1 MSEPKKLLGKNFR
14 VFFWIAVIF
23 AAIFLI
29 VRNIGVFGNILLVMI
44 GFGAVI
50 LVHEF
55 GHFIAA
61 KLSGIKVEAFSI
73 GFPPT
78 LVGILRTER
87 GWRIRILPQFFKKEN
102 DESGDGI
109 LSFTIGKKAG
119 AGETE
124 YRIGLIPLGGFVKML
139 GQEDVGEVEKSDD
152 PRSYANKSVGA
163 RMAVIASGV
172 LFNAI
177 SAIMVFMVVFLVG
190 INLLPAVVGGV
201 IPNSPAAR
209 AGLKAGDKII
219 EIDGKNHN
227 LDFSSIGIAAALSDV
242 NEAVKLKVEH
252 ADGSVED
259 FELVAERFPGS
270 KMRLFG
276 ALMPMSLTVGQVSD
290 ANALFERI
298 GLLPG
303 DKVRSVNGQDVQAH
317 WEFEEIVESSLVPEI
332 AVLAEREKEDGSIEK
347 VETQLQMEMSFA
359 DSYAIEDESKLF
371 HIGSMVPRLRVTA
384 YLPPS
389 KSKLVVLSEKFML
402 LLNKMGIGE
411 KIVETEPALKS
422 GDIVLAI
429 GDVENPT
436 YKEMRNVIT
445 RDKELGDF
453 VRRYT
458 FEGLTDLVADY
469 KERDPCD
476 VSRRY
481 RRIDGLVKS
490 YEELRAVVSDFNE
503 QEALH
508 RFVAKYEDED
518 LSLKVLRVDGNG
530 VEKPITVALRPRRVQ
545 GRVVIGVF
553 VALDMEHPVVARSIE
568 AENGPEKLGIP
579 RGAVITKFNEVG
591 VSDFYDLLKE
601 IRSSTGRQVTIDYRL
616 GKETFGDAV
625 LDLSGDKDFVTIK
638 STLAEFIPFE
648 GLERCYKA
656 DNPVE
661 AMVMGYRKTIM
672 FIAQTYLTIKRLLS
686 RTVDIKALSG
696 PVGIITMSYRIVAY
710 RPPVYYVYFLGLI
723 SACIAVFNFLPLMPL
738 DGGHIVLLLIEK
750 VKGSALNVRA
760 QEFMAYA
767 GWVLIGALFLYVTFN
782 DVVTNFF
789 AK

>member
-1 MSEPKKLLGKNFR
+1 MSEPNKLLGKNFR

-29 VRNIGVFGNILLVMI
+29 VRNIGIFGNILLVMI

-73 GFPPT
+73 GFPPI
-78 LVGILRTER
+78 LLGVLRTER
-87 GWRIRILPQFFKKEN
+87 GWRIRILPQFFKKGN
-102 DESGDGI
+102 DESCDGG
-109 LSFTIGKKAG
+109 LSFTIGKKTK

-139 GQEDVGEVEKSDD
+139 GQEDVGQVEKSDD

-177 SAIMVFMVVFLVG
+177 SAIIVFVAVFLVG
-190 INLLPAVVGGV
+190 IELPPAVVGGV
-201 IPNSPAAR
+201 IANSPAAR
-209 AGLKAGDKII
+209 AGLTAGDKII
-219 EIDGKNHN
+219 EINGKNDD
-227 LDFSSIGIAAALSDV
+227 LDFSSISLAAALSDV
-242 NEAVKLKVEH
+242 NETVKLKVEH
-252 ADGSVED
+252 KDGSVE
-259 FELVAERFPGS
+259 ELGLVAEQLSGS

-276 ALMPMSLTVGQVSD
+276 VMIPMSLTVGKVSD

-317 WEFEEIVESSLVPEI
+317 WEFEEIVENSLVPEV
-332 AVLAEREKEDGSIEK
+332 AVLAEREREDGSIEK
-347 VETQLQMEMSFA
+347 VETQLRLEMSFA
-359 DSYAIEDESKLF
+359 DSYAVENESELF
-371 HIGSMVPRLRVTA
+371 HICSMVPRLRITA

-389 KSKLVVLSEKFML
+389 QNKLAAVFDEIKSF
-402 LLNKMGIGE
+402 LNKTGTG
-411 KIVETEPALKS
+411 KAAPETGPALKS
-422 GDIVLAI
+422 GDVVLAI

-436 YKEMRNVIT
+436 YKEMRDVIT
-445 RDKELGDF
+445 RHKELGDF

-458 FEGLTDLVADY
+458 FKGLIDLVADY
-469 KERDPCD
+469 KERDPCNI
-476 VSRRY
+476 SRRY
-481 RRIDGLVKS
+481 RKIDSLVKS
-490 YEELRAVVSDFNE
+490 YEEMRAVVADFNE
-503 QEALH
+503 QAMH
-508 RFVAKYEDED
+508 SFVARYEDED
-518 LSLKVLRVDGNG
+518 LSLKVLRADGNG
-530 VEKPITVALRPRRVQ
+530 LERPITVSVTPRRLH
-545 GRVVIGVF
+545 GRVVIGVL
-553 VALDMEHPVVARSIE
+553 VELDVEHPIVARSIE
-568 AENGPEKLGIP
+568 TENGPEKLGIP

-591 VSDFYDLLKE
+591 VSSFYDLIRE

-616 GKETFGDAV
+616 GKETFGDVV
-625 LDLSGDKDFVTIK
+625 LDLSGDKELVTVK

-648 GLERCYKA
+648 GLEKCYKA
-656 DNPVE
+656 DNPFE

-672 FIAQTYLTIKRLLS
+672 FIVQTYLTIKRLIS
-686 RTVDIKALSG
+686 RAVDIRALSG

-710 RPPVYYVYFLGLI
+710 RPPVYYIYFLGLI
-723 SACIAVFNFLPLMPL
+723 SACIAVFNFLPLLPL

-767 GWVLIGALFLYVTFN
+767 GWVLIGALFLYITFN

>member
-1 MSEPKKLLGKNFR
+1 MSEPKKLLGRNFR
-14 VFFWIAVIF
+14 VIFWIAVIF

-44 GFGAVI
+44 GFGAVV

-102 DESGDGI
+102 DESGDGS
-109 LSFTIGKKAG
+109 LSFTIGKKAR

-177 SAIMVFMVVFLVG
+177 SAIIVFVAVFLVG

-219 EIDGKNHN
+219 EIGGKNHN

-290 ANALFERI
+290 ANALFERT

-347 VETQLQMEMSFA
+347 VETQLQMEMKFA
-359 DSYAIEDESKLF
+359 DSYAIEDESELF
-371 HIGSMVPRLRVTA
+371 HICSMVPRMRITA

-411 KIVETEPALKS
+411 KIVETEPAES
-422 GDIVLAI
+422 
-429 GDVENPT
+429 
-436 YKEMRNVIT
+436 
-445 RDKELGDF
+445 
-453 VRRYT
+453 
-458 FEGLTDLVADY
+458 
-469 KERDPCD
+469 
-476 VSRRY
+476 
-481 RRIDGLVKS
+481 
-490 YEELRAVVSDFNE
+490 
-503 QEALH
+503 
-508 RFVAKYEDED
+508 
-518 LSLKVLRVDGNG
+518 
-530 VEKPITVALRPRRVQ
+530 
-545 GRVVIGVF
+545 
-553 VALDMEHPVVARSIE
+553 
-568 AENGPEKLGIP
+568 GPEKMGIP

-591 VSDFYDLLKE
+591 VSDFYDLLRE
-601 IRSSTGRQVTIDYRL
+601 IRSSAGRQVTIDYRL
-616 GKETFGDAV
+616 GKEALGDAV

-661 AMVMGYRKTIM
+661 AVVMGCRKTAM

>member
-1 MSEPKKLLGKNFR
+1 MSEPKRLLGKNFR

-29 VRNIGVFGNILLVMI
+29 VRNIGIFGNILLVMI
-44 GFGAVI
+44 GFGAVV

-78 LVGILRTER
+78 LVGILRTEK

-102 DESGDGI
+102 NESGDGG
-109 LSFTIGKKAG
+109 LSFTIGKKTR

-139 GQEDVGEVEKSDD
+139 GQEDVGQVEKSDD

-177 SAIMVFMVVFLVG
+177 SATIAFMVVFLIG
-190 INLLPAVVGGV
+190 INLPPAVVGGV
-201 IPNSPAAR
+201 IPGSPAER

-219 EIDGKNHN
+219 EIDGKNDD
-227 LDFSSIGIAAALSDV
+227 LDFSSIALAAALSDV
-242 NEAVKLKVEH
+242 NEEVKVKVEH
-252 ADGSVED
+252 EDGSVEE
-259 FELVAERFPGS
+259 FELVAEQFPGE
-270 KMRLFG
+270 KMRRFG
-276 ALMPMSLTVGQVSD
+276 ELMPMSLTVGQVSD

-317 WEFEEIVESSLVPEI
+317 WEFEEIVESSLVPEV
-332 AVLAEREKEDGSIEK
+332 AVLAERKKEDGSIEK

-359 DSYAIEDESKLF
+359 DSYAIEDESELF
-371 HIGSMVPRLRVTA
+371 HICSMVPRLRVTA

-389 KSKLVVLSEKFML
+389 KSKLIVLSEKFML
-402 LLNKMGIGE
+402 LLNKIGIGE

-422 GDIVLAI
+422 GDIILAI

-436 YKEMRNVIT
+436 YKEMRYVIT
-445 RDKELGDF
+445 RDKELHDF

-458 FEGLTDLVADY
+458 FEGLADLVADY

-476 VSRRY
+476 VRHRY
-481 RRIDGLVKS
+481 RRLDGLVKS
-490 YEELRAVVSDFNE
+490 YEEMRAVVADFNE
-503 QEALH
+503 QALH

-530 VEKPITVALRPRRVQ
+530 VEKPITVALKPRRVQ
-545 GRVVIGVF
+545 ARVVIGVF

-568 AENGPEKLGIP
+568 TENGPEKLGIP

-591 VSDFYDLLKE
+591 VSNFYDLLRE

-616 GKETFGDAV
+616 GKETFGDVV
-625 LDLSGDKDFVTIK
+625 LDLSGDKDFVTVK

-672 FIAQTYLTIKRLLS
+672 FIAQTYLTIKLLIS
-686 RTVDIKALSG
+686 RAVDIRALSG

-723 SACIAVFNFLPLMPL
+723 SACIAVFNFLPLLPL

-767 GWVLIGALFLYVTFN
+767 GWVLIGAFFLYVTFN

>member
-1 MSEPKKLLGKNFR
+1 MSEPKRLLGKNFR

-29 VRNIGVFGNILLVMI
+29 VRNIGIFGNILLVMI
-44 GFGAVI
+44 GFGAVV

-102 DESGDGI
+102 NESGDGG
-109 LSFTIGKKAG
+109 LSFTIGKKTR

-139 GQEDVGEVEKSDD
+139 GQEDVGQVEKSDD

-177 SAIMVFMVVFLVG
+177 SATIAFMVVFLIG
-190 INLLPAVVGGV
+190 INLPPAVVGGV
-201 IPNSPAAR
+201 IPGSPAER

-219 EIDGKNHN
+219 EIDGKNDD
-227 LDFSSIGIAAALSDV
+227 LDFSSIALAAALSDV
-242 NEAVKLKVEH
+242 NEEVKVKVEH
-252 ADGSVED
+252 EDGSVEE
-259 FELVAERFPGS
+259 FELVAEQFPGE
-270 KMRLFG
+270 KMRRFG
-276 ALMPMSLTVGQVSD
+276 ELMPMSLTVGQVSD

-317 WEFEEIVESSLVPEI
+317 WEFEEIVESSLVPEV
-332 AVLAEREKEDGSIEK
+332 AVLAERKKEDGSIEK

-359 DSYAIEDESKLF
+359 DSYAIEDESELF
-371 HIGSMVPRLRVTA
+371 HICSMVPRLRVTA

-389 KSKLVVLSEKFML
+389 KSKLIVLSEKLMH
-402 LLNKMGIGE
+402 LLNKIGIGE

-422 GDIVLAI
+422 GDIILAI

-436 YKEMRNVIT
+436 YKEMRYVIT
-445 RDKELGDF
+445 RDKELHDF

-458 FEGLTDLVADY
+458 FEGLADLVADY

-476 VSRRY
+476 IRRRY
-481 RRIDGLVKS
+481 RRLDGLVKS
-490 YEELRAVVSDFNE
+490 YEEMRAVVADFNE
-503 QEALH
+503 QALH

-530 VEKPITVALRPRRVQ
+530 VEKPITVALKPRRVQ
-545 GRVVIGVF
+545 ARVVIGVF

-568 AENGPEKLGIP
+568 TENGPEKLGIP

-591 VSDFYDLLKE
+591 VSNFYDLLRE

-616 GKETFGDAV
+616 GKETFGDVV
-625 LDLSGDKDFVTIK
+625 LDLSGDKDFVTVK

-672 FIAQTYLTIKRLLS
+672 FIAQTYLTIKLLIS
-686 RTVDIKALSG
+686 RAVDIRALSG

-723 SACIAVFNFLPLMPL
+723 SACIAVFNFLPLLPL

-767 GWVLIGALFLYVTFN
+767 GWVLIGAFFLYVTFN

>member
-1 MSEPKKLLGKNFR
+1 MSEPKRLLGKNFR

-29 VRNIGVFGNILLVMI
+29 VRNIGIFGNILLVMI
-44 GFGAVI
+44 GFGAVV

-102 DESGDGI
+102 DESGDGG
-109 LSFTIGKKAG
+109 LSFTIGKKTR

-139 GQEDVGEVEKSDD
+139 GQEDVGQVEKSDD

-177 SAIMVFMVVFLVG
+177 SATIAFMVVFLIG
-190 INLLPAVVGGV
+190 INLPPAVVGGV
-201 IPNSPAAR
+201 IPGSPAER

-219 EIDGKNHN
+219 EIDGKNDD
-227 LDFSSIGIAAALSDV
+227 LDFSSIALAAALSDV
-242 NEAVKLKVEH
+242 NEEVKVKVEH
-252 ADGSVED
+252 EDGSVEE
-259 FELVAERFPGS
+259 FELVAEQFPGE
-270 KMRLFG
+270 KMRRFG
-276 ALMPMSLTVGQVSD
+276 ELMPMSLTVGQVSD

-317 WEFEEIVESSLVPEI
+317 WEFEEIVESSLVPEV
-332 AVLAEREKEDGSIEK
+332 AVLAERKKEDGSIEK

-359 DSYAIEDESKLF
+359 DSYAIEDESELF
-371 HIGSMVPRLRVTA
+371 HICSMVPRLRVTA

-389 KSKLVVLSEKFML
+389 KSKLIVLSEKLMH
-402 LLNKMGIGE
+402 LLNKIGIGE

-422 GDIVLAI
+422 GDIILAI

-436 YKEMRNVIT
+436 YKEMRYVIT
-445 RDKELGDF
+445 RDKELHDF

-458 FEGLTDLVADY
+458 FEGLADLVADY

-476 VSRRY
+476 IRRRY
-481 RRIDGLVKS
+481 RRLDGLVKS
-490 YEELRAVVSDFNE
+490 YEEMRAVVADFNE
-503 QEALH
+503 QALH

-530 VEKPITVALRPRRVQ
+530 VEKPITVALKPRRVQ
-545 GRVVIGVF
+545 ARVVIGVF

-568 AENGPEKLGIP
+568 TENGPEKLGIP

-591 VSDFYDLLKE
+591 VSNFYDLLRE

-616 GKETFGDAV
+616 GKETFGDVV
-625 LDLSGDKDFVTIK
+625 LDLSGDKDFVTVK

-672 FIAQTYLTIKRLLS
+672 FIAQTYLTIKLLIS
-686 RTVDIKALSG
+686 RAVDIRALSG

-723 SACIAVFNFLPLMPL
+723 SACIAVFNFLPLLPL

-767 GWVLIGALFLYVTFN
+767 GWVLIGAFFLYVTFN